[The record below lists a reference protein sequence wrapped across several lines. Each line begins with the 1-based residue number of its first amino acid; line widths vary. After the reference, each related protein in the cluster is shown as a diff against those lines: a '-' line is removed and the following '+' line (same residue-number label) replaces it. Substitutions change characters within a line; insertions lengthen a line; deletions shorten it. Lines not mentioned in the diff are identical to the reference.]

1 MGRRMRAGGS
11 EPAWSSRMLRLDPLT
26 LPAQFRAADAN
37 ADGRV
42 RLVELHRE
50 RVVLRRSVRGLR
62 MAVSLPITAYR
73 GIAMRF
79 APRESADAGTV
90 AIVLEHRDPALSVPL
105 FAATETSDLL
115 AEWHLWGRILGLPLL
130 AVKEDGTLHEAFPR
144 LGGVRI
150 APTLPRRR
158 RRGAL
163 RQRRPSVL
171 MRRRPG
177 RRGAVTVHREREIIA
192 RN

>member
-1 MGRRMRAGGS
+1 MSAGGS
-11 EPAWSSRMLRLDPLT
+11 EPAGSSRMLRLDSLA

-50 RVVLRRSVRGLR
+50 RVVLRRTVRGLR
-62 MAVSLPITAYR
+62 MAVSLPIAAYR
-73 GIAMRF
+73 GIAMRL

-105 FAATETSDLL
+105 FAATETIDLL
-115 AEWHLWGRILGLPLL
+115 AEWRLWGRILGLPLL
-130 AVKEDGTLHEAFPR
+130 AVDRDGTLQEAFA
-144 LGGVRI
+144 RI
-150 APTLPRRR
+150 GAVEVGPALPRRR

-163 RQRRPSVL
+163 RLRRPTVL

-177 RRGAVTVHREREIIA
+177 RPGAAAVHREREIIA